1 MDDCKRFDERSLP
14 DKEAFYS
21 ELCIEEITD
30 KDYIHAQK
38 VFEELSIKNYNEYHD
53 LLVQSNTLFLADRFK
68 NFRNNCIEIYKLD
81 LAHFSSGLELTQH
94 RYLKMAGVELELF
107 ADIDMLLMVKKRIR
121 GETCHTIHRYVN
133 VNNEYLKNYDTN
145 IISSY
150 LMYLDANNLY
160 GWVMSQQLPVN
171 DFKWINNFF

>member
-68 NFRNNCIEIYKLD
+68 NIRNNCIEIYKLD
-81 LAHFSSGLELTQH
+81 LAHFSSGLELT
-94 RYLKMAGVELELF
+94 
-107 ADIDMLLMVKKRIR
+107 
-121 GETCHTIHRYVN
+121 
-133 VNNEYLKNYDTN
+133 
-145 IISSY
+145 
-150 LMYLDANNLY
+150 
-160 GWVMSQQLPVN
+160 
-171 DFKWINNFF
+171 

>member
-1 MDDCKRFDERSLP
+1 
-14 DKEAFYS
+14 
-21 ELCIEEITD
+21 
-30 KDYIHAQK
+30 
-38 VFEELSIKNYNEYHD
+38 
-53 LLVQSNTLFLADRFK
+53 
-68 NFRNNCIEIYKLD
+68 
-81 LAHFSSGLELTQH
+81 
-94 RYLKMAGVELELF
+94 MAGVELELF

-121 GETCHTIHRYVN
+121 GETCHAIHRYVN

-171 DFKWINNFF
+171 YFKWINNFF